1 VEQDLKRL
9 IAWSSIAHLG
19 FVVLGL
25 ASGTAT
31 GLQAALFGNVAHGL
45 VSALLFVVVGG
56 LKHRW
61 GSARL
66 SAARAALRE
75 GSPRLGAAL
84 VLGIAASMGLPGL
97 AGFWGEVG
105 ALLSAWAPAPD
116 RPEAWFRWY
125 AVIGAVGGALSVAYG
140 VRVLREVWS
149 GDRTEPRVPD
159 AVRTERFSLRV
170 LGALV
175 VLLGVLPTLLL
186 TLTAPV
192 VEAMV
197 GR

>member
-1 VEQDLKRL
+1 
-9 IAWSSIAHLG
+9 
-19 FVVLGL
+19 
-25 ASGTAT
+25 
-31 GLQAALFGNVAHGL
+31 
-45 VSALLFVVVGG
+45 
-56 LKHRW
+56 
-61 GSARL
+61 
-66 SAARAALRE
+66 
-75 GSPRLGAAL
+75 
-84 VLGIAASMGLPGL
+84 M
-97 AGFWGEVG
+97 
-105 ALLSAWAPAPD
+105 
-116 RPEAWFRWY
+116 
-125 AVIGAVGGALSVAYG
+125 IGAVGGALSVAYG